1 MSLYTDTVTCQQSTS
16 QTQRSH
22 VASVHSGVSHTA
34 HVTFTRRG
42 GQRRRVVGTT
52 DLPGSPSRPAGR
64 GPGHRDRDRDWDRGA
79 GVGSRSGAVRSADCP
94 ALSAPRSG
102 ALDARGSDAT
112 RRRRDRDPADARA
125 QARVGRLACAVCMAV
140 RCPPSRARFGARRG
154 DRWCFCSAPLHLQPC
169 TCELECHVRQ
179 AAFFSGRFAA
189 SLFCRSRF
197 SRRTA

>member
-1 MSLYTDTVTCQQSTS
+1 MDHGHLPK
-16 QTQRSH
+16 
-22 VASVHSGVSHTA
+22 
-34 HVTFTRRG
+34 FTRRARG
-42 GQRRRVVGTT
+42 GQRRRGVGTT

-64 GPGHRDRDRDWDRGA
+64 GPGHRGA
-79 GVGSRSGAVRSADCP
+79 GVGSRSGAVESADCR

-102 ALDARGSDAT
+102 ALDARGSGAT
-112 RRRRDRDPADARA
+112 RRQRDRDPANARA

-169 TCELECHVRQ
+169 TCALECHVRQ